1 MAGNGDFAGIIY
13 APNADVK
20 IAGNG
25 NVSGA
30 VVGENITLVGN
41 AAFHYDVELKN
52 KEDGGTMSIGRWR
65 ELRGASERLN
75 ISSTSDLAAA
85 ISPL

>member
-1 MAGNGDFAGIIY
+1 MAGNGDFAGIVY
-13 APNADVK
+13 APNADVDVN
-20 IAGNG
+20 GNG

-30 VVGENITLVGN
+30 IVGDNITLVGN
-41 AAFHYDVELKN
+41 AAFHYDVNLKN
-52 KEDGGTMSIGRWR
+52 KEDGGTMAIGRWR

-75 ISSTSDLAAA
+75 FSSTSGLASA